1 MSRWLRNCYLG
12 VIALILVAPI
22 VVIVGVSVN
31 EPRFLSFPPKGFS
44 IKWYLEIFVNNAW
57 FNALKHSL
65 VVAFSS
71 AALALSIAVPIAY
84 CLWRYRLWYARLLYG
99 LGITPF
105 VLPPVIMAL
114 GFLVFFTTIEVHGKL
129 LNVIVAHGV
138 FLVALPL
145 ITVSLGLESIER
157 EMIEA
162 AHTLGANNLTTFRTV
177 IFPMVRPYMI
187 SGFAFAF
194 VLSLNE
200 YIIAF
205 MTVGFTYETL
215 PIKIFNSLRY
225 GYTPVMGAVAVLFV
239 VVNVLVFGLIGR
251 FGDLPK
257 LLGAWAP
264 REH

>member
-1 MSRWLRNCYLG
+1 MSNWLRNLYLAAVALVLLAPLV
-12 VIALILVAPI
+12 VIAGI
-22 VVIVGVSVN
+22 SVN
-31 EPRFLSFPPKGFS
+31 EKKFLTFPPQGFS
-44 IKWYLEIFVNNAW
+44 TRWYFEIFQNEAW
-57 FNALKHSL
+57 FDALTNSL
-65 VVAFSS
+65 VVATS
-71 AALALSIAVPIAY
+71 AALLAVSVAVPIAY
-84 CLWRYRLWYARLLYG
+84 CLWRYRVLYARMLYG
-99 LGITPF
+99 LGIIPF

-114 GFLVFFTTIEVHGKL
+114 AFLLFFTTIGVHGKL
-129 LNVIVAHGV
+129 VNVIIAHGV
-138 FLVALPL
+138 FLIALPL

-162 AHTLGANNLTTFRTV
+162 GRTLGANDLTVFRTV
-177 IFPMVRPYMI
+177 IFPIVRPYMI

-205 MTVGFTYETL
+205 MTVGFTVETL

-225 GYTPVMGAVAVLFV
+225 GYTPVMGSVAVLFIAI
-239 VVNVLVFGLIGR
+239 NVLVFGLIGR

-264 REH
+264 RD

>member
-1 MSRWLRNCYLG
+1 MSNWLRNLYLTAVALVLLAPLV
-12 VIALILVAPI
+12 VIAGI
-22 VVIVGVSVN
+22 SVN
-31 EPRFLSFPPKGFS
+31 EKKFLSFPPKGFS
-44 IKWYLEIFVNNAW
+44 TRWYFEIFQNEAW
-57 FNALKHSL
+57 FNALTNSL
-65 VVAFSS
+65 VVATS
-71 AALALSIAVPIAY
+71 AALLAVSVAVPIAY
-84 CLWRYRLWYARLLYG
+84 CLWRYRLLYARILFG

-114 GFLVFFTTIEVHGKL
+114 AFLLFFTTIGVHGKL
-129 LNVIVAHGV
+129 VNVIIAHGV
-138 FLVALPL
+138 FLIALPL

-162 AHTLGANNLTTFRTV
+162 GRTLGANDLTVFRTV
-177 IFPMVRPYMI
+177 IFPIVRPYMI

-205 MTVGFTYETL
+205 MTVGFTVETL

-225 GYTPVMGAVAVLFV
+225 GYTPVMGSVAVLLIAI
-239 VVNVLVFGLIGR
+239 NVLVFGLIGR

-257 LLGAWAP
+257 LLGAWAA
-264 REH
+264 RD